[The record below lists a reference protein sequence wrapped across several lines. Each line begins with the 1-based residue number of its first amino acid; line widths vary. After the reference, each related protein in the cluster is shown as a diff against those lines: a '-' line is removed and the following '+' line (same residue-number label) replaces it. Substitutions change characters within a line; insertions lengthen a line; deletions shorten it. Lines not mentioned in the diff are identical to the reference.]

1 MPGYVAARLGEGL
14 NDHGK
19 AVKGARI
26 LVLGVSY
33 KPNVGDVRESP
44 ALKVMAQLL
53 RRGAKVLFH
62 DPFTDQVDIDGRVI
76 EALVAQPPLLT
87 SVDCVA
93 VLTPHSA
100 YDLDWVAEHSMLV
113 FDAHNAY
120 GSAAHAN
127 VITL

>member
-1 MPGYVAARLGEGL
+1 
-14 NDHGK
+14 
-19 AVKGARI
+19 
-26 LVLGVSY
+26 
-33 KPNVGDVRESP
+33 
-44 ALKVMAQLL
+44 
-53 RRGAKVLFH
+53 VLFH

-76 EALVAQPPLLT
+76 EVSSLSRRLLT

-120 GSAAHAN
+120 GSATHDN